1 MIRRVRHD
9 DAMATSSLPTP
20 SLTPSA
26 VPFIVGIGGTPNA
39 GSSTEH
45 ALTLALASAAR
56 DGARTALFGGDYLAA
71 LPLYL
76 TPGSGTAGGEMID
89 AVRHADGIVF
99 ASPGYHGVM
108 SGMVK
113 NAIDYLEATSRD
125 VRAYLDGLPVGLIVT
140 AAGWQAT
147 GSTLAA
153 LRATVHALR
162 GWPTPMGAA
171 INTATGVLSGGE
183 CRDAGV
189 AAQLDLVGRQVALFA
204 RLKLTDPSTL
214 KGDAGADA

>member
-1 MIRRVRHD
+1 
-9 DAMATSSLPTP
+9 MAASLPSP
-20 SLTPSA
+20 SPAPL
-26 VPFIVGIGGTPNA
+26 VVGIGGTPKP
-39 GSSTEH
+39 GSSTEQ

-56 DGARTALFGGDYLAA
+56 DGAETLMFGGAYLAS

-76 TPGSGTAGGEMID
+76 TPDSEAAGGEMID
-89 AVRHADGIVF
+89 AVRRADGILL

-125 VRAYLDGLPVGLIVT
+125 PRAYLDGLPVGLIVT

-171 INTATGVLSGGE
+171 INTGDGVLSGGV

-189 AAQLDLVGRQVALFA
+189 AAQIDLVGRQVALFA
-204 RLKLTDPSTL
+204 RLKLADSASL
-214 KGDAGADA
+214 KGDPAAGD